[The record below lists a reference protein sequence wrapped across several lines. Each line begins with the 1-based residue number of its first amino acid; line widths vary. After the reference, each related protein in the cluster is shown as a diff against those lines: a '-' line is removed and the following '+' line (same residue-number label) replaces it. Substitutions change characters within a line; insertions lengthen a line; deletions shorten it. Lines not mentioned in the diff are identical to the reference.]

1 MKLSKIP
8 IRTKKFKLVGI
19 YEGIEFEGNVG
30 VSLGV
35 LDGMD
40 AGDVDKVIGGL
51 KKIIVSWNL
60 TDDDE
65 KPLEVSVDILREI
78 SSDLIRSMVAVVMRE
93 ISEAGQLPNG

>member
-8 IRTKKFKLVGI
+8 IRTKEFKLVGI
-19 YEGIEFEGNVG
+19 YEGIEFVGNVG
-30 VSLGV
+30 VPLGV

-65 KPLEVSVDILREI
+65 KPLEVSVDILRDI